1 MLASQNHRLMGDLA
15 HSQREMSRLQMEL
28 QLQQQPQLRKVGSDK
43 SL

>member
-15 HSQREMSRLQMEL
+15 NSQREMSRLQMEL